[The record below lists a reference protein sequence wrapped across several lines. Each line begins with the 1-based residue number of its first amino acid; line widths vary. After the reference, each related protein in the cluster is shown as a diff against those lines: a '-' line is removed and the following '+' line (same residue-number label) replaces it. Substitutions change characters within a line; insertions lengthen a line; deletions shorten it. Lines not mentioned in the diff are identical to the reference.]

1 MDRYRPRHRQ
11 YTVLLLLA
19 SIMLASGCSQF
30 IDPNVPEP
38 IRHRIEPQ
46 FQKDYLLYR
55 PSQYDP
61 KFKWPLVVVLP
72 GSFPDSPNRRI
83 RAWTML
89 AESHGFLVAAPKIES
104 VRRHW
109 PNQEERQRVRI
120 RNDERHVLAV
130 VRHVLAGQN
139 VSEDRIFLHGY
150 GQGAHVALSTG
161 LGHSELFRAI
171 TISQPRF
178 EEAYLEDAT
187 GVVDHDQPI
196 LVTFDLSDSISG
208 NHATHCGKW
217 LRARG
222 ANVTSDSH
230 GRDLSTNAA
239 RSVRFLKDL
248 LRRGDWF
255 RIRAFST
262 HQTNPLEMQFKLR
275 AVTPPSTLRWDFGDG
290 TISTHPEPVHAYVQP
305 GTYRVVLALNDHNGK
320 QHRRAVTVKVP
331 EATIGPASTGN
342 GPEGHSS
349 GADQN

>member
-1 MDRYRPRHRQ
+1 MHAHHSPHRRIV
-11 YTVLLLLA
+11 TLFVLGSVIGTA
-19 SIMLASGCSQF
+19 GCSQF

-61 KFKWPLVVVLP
+61 KFKWPLVVVLS

-120 RNDERHVLAV
+120 RDDERHVLAV

-161 LGHSELFRAI
+161 LRHSELFRAI

-178 EEAYLEDAT
+178 EEAYLKDVT
-187 GVVDHDQPI
+187 SVVDHDQPI
-196 LVTFDLSDSISG
+196 LVTFDLSDAISG
-208 NHATHCGKW
+208 NHATRCGKW

-230 GRDLSTNAA
+230 GQDLSTNAA

-275 AVTPPSTLRWDFGDG
+275 AVTTPSTLRWDFGDG
-290 TISTHPEPVHAYVQP
+290 TTSTQPEPVHAYLQP

-331 EATIGPASTGN
+331 EATIGPASVNNT
-342 GPEGHSS
+342 PKDHPAS
-349 GADQN
+349 ADKD